1 MTYDGFVGWWL
12 ALVISLLHDFSIE
25 EIFFDASASA
35 ANYMEHNGRAHDD
48 GEECQLVLSPEWY
61 YCSLRLR

>member
-1 MTYDGFVGWWL
+1 MTSYDGFVGWWL

-35 ANYMEHNGRAHDD
+35 ANYMEHI
-48 GEECQLVLSPEWY
+48 
-61 YCSLRLR
+61 